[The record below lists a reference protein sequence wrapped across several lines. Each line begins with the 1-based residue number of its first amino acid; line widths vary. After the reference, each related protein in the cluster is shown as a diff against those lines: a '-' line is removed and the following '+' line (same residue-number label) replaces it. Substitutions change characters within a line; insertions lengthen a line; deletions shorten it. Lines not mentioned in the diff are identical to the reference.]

1 MSDGSVAM
9 DVLGW
14 QFPVSQVGG
23 QLDQA
28 RGARVWAAVSACA
41 RWDGAAVSL
50 RHVVVACAQQLGGT
64 GAGFS
69 AVSNQVLREPVLA
82 SGPAAEDLEELQFT
96 LGQGPGMDAVAVR
109 GPVLAADLAAPEAQR
124 RWTAFAPAAAGLGMR
139 GMFAFP
145 VAVGASLIGVLD
157 IYRPQPGPLDA
168 EELAQGLVFAD
179 LALVL
184 ALDKRTGIGSGVDG
198 VADAAAST
206 RTAQVHQAT
215 GMVSAR
221 LDVSMP
227 DALAILR
234 ARAYARGQRLP
245 DLAADVLA
253 RRVRLDPGPPGADQ
267 WNAPRDGPAPPAG
280 GAREDGTDPPN
291 DQQEKEET

>member
-1 MSDGSVAM
+1 VSNGSVATE
-9 DVLGW
+9 VLEW
-14 QFPVSQVGG
+14 QFLVSQVGG
-23 QLDQA
+23 RVDQA

-41 RWDGAAVSL
+41 RWDGAEVSL
-50 RHVVVACAQQLGGT
+50 RHVVIACAQQLGGA

-69 AVSNQVLREPVLA
+69 AVSDQVLREPVLA
-82 SGPAAEDLEELQFT
+82 SGPAAEELEELQFT
-96 LGQGPGMDAVAVR
+96 LGQGPGMDAAVR

-157 IYRPQPGPLDA
+157 VYRTRPGPLEA

-179 LALVL
+179 VALVL
-184 ALDKRTGIGSGVDG
+184 ALDERTGIGSGVDG

-234 ARAYARGQRLP
+234 ARAYARGQRLT

-253 RRVRLDPGPPGADQ
+253 RQVRLDPGPPGADQ

-280 GAREDGTDPPN
+280 GAREDGTDSP
-291 DQQEKEET
+291 DDRQEEEET